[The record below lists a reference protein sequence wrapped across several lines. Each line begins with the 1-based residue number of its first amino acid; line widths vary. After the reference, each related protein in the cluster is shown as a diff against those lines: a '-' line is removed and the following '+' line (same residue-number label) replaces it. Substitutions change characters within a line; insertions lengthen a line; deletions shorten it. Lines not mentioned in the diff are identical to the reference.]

1 MMKLSHL
8 YPLLVL
14 NAALMLTGVSYARA
28 DAATDRGYAIM
39 SDADARADSFR
50 DMIAHVTMILT
61 DESGRE
67 RRRKLDF
74 ALRETDGDG
83 DQQRIVFQSPGDVRG
98 TALLTHS
105 HVLADDDQWLYLP
118 AFKRVKR
125 ISAANQSGPFV
136 GTEFAYE
143 DLVEQDADNYVNRL
157 LREDTLDG
165 LPCFV
170 VERVPRFKNS
180 GYQRQVVYV
189 DQPELRFQK
198 IEFFDHENRRL
209 KTLRLERY
217 QQYLDR
223 FWRALTM
230 TMTNHQTGST
240 TVMLWEDIRY
250 GSGLTAGDFNPHAL
264 KRIH

>member
-1 MMKLSHL
+1 MQPSTLL
-8 YPLLVL
+8 PLLL
-14 NAALMLTGVSYARA
+14 QAAALMLTCASDARA

-39 SDADARADSFR
+39 SEVDARADGFQ
-50 DMIAHVTMILT
+50 DMTARVTMILT
-61 DESGRE
+61 DEHGRE
-67 RRRKLDF
+67 KRRKLDF
-74 ALRETDGDG
+74 DLREAEDDG

-136 GTEFAYE
+136 GSEFAYE
-143 DLVEQDADNYVNRL
+143 DLVEQDADKYVNRY
-157 LREDTLDG
+157 LREDTLAG

-180 GYQRQVVYV
+180 GYRRQVVYV
-189 DQPELRFQK
+189 DQAELRYQQ
-198 IEFFDHENRRL
+198 IEFFDHEDRHL
-209 KTLRLERY
+209 KTLRLESYQRY
-217 QQYLDR
+217 LNR

-230 TMTNHQTGST
+230 TMTNHQTGKS
-240 TVMLWEDIRY
+240 TVMLWQDIRY
-250 GSGLTAGDFNPHAL
+250 GTGLAAGDFTPNAL
-264 KRIH
+264 KRIR